1 MKRFFTL
8 LCTAL
13 MLIQASAYDFSV
25 MTEGEFPMRLYYAV
39 NPDGKTVTIVEGPDT
54 YVGAEVIIPSTVTND
69 GKNYTVTTI
78 GASAFENADIDSVYM
93 ANTIT
98 DIQNRAFIGSSVRKI
113 AFSKGLKRIGDYA
126 FDHAQDLGIVELPE
140 GLESIGKSAFG
151 GNMDVSGNTHGAW
164 LINLPST
171 LQFIGDYAFSGTSI
185 TSIKWPASINAI
197 PNGAFESCRRLLEV
211 ELPETLVSIGNWAFG
226 YTSLDTIAFPSS
238 LRNIG
243 EYTFYETPLKC
254 VTLPDNVETLGM
266 DAFRGC
272 SSLSELNF
280 SKSMT
285 TIPHEVCKYCTQLT
299 NVNIPSTIKSIG
311 IEAFYGCERLNTI
324 YIPEGVEELG
334 NGIFNNA
341 GIINISLPSTI
352 HKIPETAFFNCPVVE
367 LIIPESVD
375 SIMSNAISSCTE
387 LKKITLP
394 KRLKFI
400 DSYAFSGNKKLQT
413 LELGNYMEEIGIGV
427 FYRMEDLTEIHVHR
441 TLPPKIRNYYGWAN
455 MIIDENCTAALYIP
469 RGTTRSYESADGW
482 KDFLKIIEE
491 DVDGTVNYNVQV
503 RNKSGNGQV
512 NVNGQENEFG
522 IYEVE
527 YNHSATL
534 ILKPNSG
541 WMLQSLIINEND
553 VTNEVINNQYII
565 ENMTENQIVEV
576 VFKMVPITLSIKS
589 GNGGQVDANI
599 EYGEKFTFNV
609 VPEEGWKVNSVIF
622 NGQDVT
628 SELENGA
635 YTTPELYRDATL
647 NVSFESTE
655 DAISETQVSRAKVY
669 ALDGRI
675 VVSGTSAGDSIS
687 IYDEGGMCVEN
698 GIATG
703 SEWIGNAKP
712 GRVYVVKLP
721 HKTVKIAM

>member
-25 MTEGEFPMRLYYAV
+25 MTEGEFPMRLYYAI
-39 NPDGKTVTIVEGPDT
+39 NPDGKTVTVVEGPDT

-69 GKNYTVTTI
+69 GKTYTVTTI

-98 DIQNRAFIGSSVRKI
+98 DIQNRAFLGSSVSRVK
-113 AFSKGLKRIGDYA
+113 FSDGLKRIGGFA
-126 FDHAQDLGIVELPE
+126 FEDTKNLALVILSE
-140 GLESIGKSAFG
+140 GLESMGESAFAG
-151 GNMDVSGNTHGAW
+151 FLDGLNEPHGVMV
-164 LINLPST
+164 LNLPST
-171 LQFIGDYAFSGTSI
+171 LQFIGDNVFSGTSL
-185 TSIKWPASINAI
+185 TSVKWPASIKTIPKNAF
-197 PNGAFESCRRLLEV
+197 GSCRYLSEV
-211 ELPETLVSIGNWAFG
+211 DLPETLVGIEDWAFY
-226 YTSLDTIAFPSS
+226 YTSLDTIALPSS

-243 EYTFYETPLKC
+243 EYAFANTLLRC
-254 VTLPDNVETLGM
+254 VTLPYNLEMLGIS
-266 DAFRGC
+266 AFSGC
-272 SSLSELNF
+272 SSLRELTF

-285 TIPHEVCKYCTQLT
+285 TIPHEVCKYCAQLT
-299 NVNIPSTIKSIG
+299 TVNIPSTIKSIG

-334 NGIFNNA
+334 NGIFGSA

-352 HKIPETAFFNCPVVE
+352 HKIPETAFNDCPVVE
-367 LIIPESVD
+367 LVIPESVD
-375 SIMSNAISSCTE
+375 SIMSSAFQSCVE
-387 LKKITLP
+387 LKKIALP
-394 KRLKFI
+394 KRLRFI
-400 DSYAFSGNKKLQT
+400 DSFAFCNCTKLQT
-413 LELGNYMEEIGIGV
+413 LELGNYIEEIGGGA
-427 FYRMEDLTEIHVHR
+427 FYAMDDLTEIHVHR
-441 TLPPKIRNYYGWAN
+441 TLPPKAN
-455 MIIDENCTAALYIP
+455 MIIDENLTAALYIP

-491 DVDGTVNYNVQV
+491 DVDGTVNYNIQV

-512 NVNGQENEFG
+512 YVNGQENEFG

-534 ILKPNSG
+534 ILKPNTG

-687 IYDEGGMCVEN
+687 IYDEGGVCVEN